1 MVEGKEIAIDIQ
13 AVAETKNRAGRDT
26 RSLTD
31 MTTDAA
37 DSDIRAFFW
46 LYHGFVGWV
55 LSTFQLFFPLFAWVR
70 NRLLIFGH
78 YPDKRFDMGK
88 TSRVGLTFSI
98 RRLDL
103 SQFTICSDLRHFT
116 LSAGHNGSPDQGML
130 WKITILRG
138 GATNRRDTATMGER
152 CIPHGQFHFF
162 FDLVF

>member
-1 MVEGKEIAIDIQ
+1 MEVGMVEGKEIAIDIQ

-26 RSLTD
+26 RSLTG

-88 TSRVGLTFSI
+88 TSRVELTFSI

-103 SQFTICSDLRHFT
+103 SQLYYLF
-116 LSAGHNGSPDQGML
+116 
-130 WKITILRG
+130 
-138 GATNRRDTATMGER
+138 
-152 CIPHGQFHFF
+152 
-162 FDLVF
+162 